1 VKAVQKFSNIRLIAS
16 NKSEKMPHTSAAR
29 GKFWIERMQKSL
41 SYQSVHER
49 DFLEMAEYADEITD
63 IQREP
68 FSIRY
73 FDEVDKKDR
82 SYTPDYLAKISVAD
96 ELEWSLIVEIK
107 KGSEYDL
114 LRTSKWN
121 TPPMRGIMACQ
132 HWAIQNE
139 KTKMIVLTDRSLKRH
154 GINNIR
160 LINSRRTSPIDEVA
174 MRFLRKVFVN
184 HVALSLR
191 ILKSLASDA
200 CVNDSDLM
208 TALLNLCATDSFSF
222 DVSKQMTEDTIFYAQ
237 PKQRIFF

>member
-1 VKAVQKFSNIRLIAS
+1 
-16 NKSEKMPHTSAAR
+16 
-29 GKFWIERMQKSL
+29 MQKSV

-49 DFLEMAEYADEITD
+49 DFLEMAEYANEITD

-82 SYTPDYLAKISVAD
+82 TYTPDYLAKLTVAGG
-96 ELEWSLIVEIK
+96 LEWSLIVEIK

-114 LRTSKWN
+114 LRMNKWD

-139 KTKMIVLTDRSLKRH
+139 KTKMIIITDRSLKRH
-154 GINNIR
+154 GIDNIR
-160 LINSRRTSPIDEVA
+160 LINSRRTCPIDEA
-174 MRFLRKVFVN
+174 TRRFLRKVFVN

-191 ILKSLASDA
+191 ELKSLALDA
-200 CVNDSDLM
+200 FVNDSDLM
-208 TALLNLCATDSFSF
+208 TVLLHFCATGSYSF

-237 PKQRIFF
+237 SKQRIFF